1 MTAYLIDH
9 PPRQRQFKAR
19 GTTISGVVVV
29 HTAESLPDFSGP
41 DLGAEGVAR
50 FIQQRSDFGS
60 YHWLAD
66 SDSLLDLVPMED
78 FQAYGDGT
86 GSNPHAIHI
95 SAATQAHR
103 WEGLPDEW
111 VRGTVENMALA
122 AHRASDLLEKVHGV
136 RIPARRISKAQS
148 DRRVEGFITHADRD
162 PARRRDPGEGFPWE
176 YFFQVYRE
184 LERGTKGNPPA
195 DPAPARTRGASVDD
209 ALRKTSAAITALE
222 KATGSGARGRK
233 LDAAEAELRQ
243 ARRALRELGIINH
256 QED

>member
-19 GTTISGVVVV
+19 GTTISGVIVI

-41 DLGAEGVAR
+41 DVGAEGVAR

-78 FQAYGDGT
+78 SQAYGDGT

-95 SAATQAHR
+95 SAATQADR
-103 WEGLPDEW
+103 WDGLPDEW
-111 VRGTVENMALA
+111 VRDTVENMALA

-136 RIPARRISKAQS
+136 RIPARRVSKAES
-148 DRRVEGFITHADRD
+148 DRRVEGFITHAERD
-162 PARRRDPGEGFPWE
+162 PARRSDPGKGFPWD

-184 LERGTKGNPPA
+184 LEEGVK
-195 DPAPARTRGASVDD
+195 APAKRTRGGNVDA

-222 KATGSGARGRK
+222 KAQGSGPRGRK
-233 LDAAEAELRQ
+233 LDAAVAELKA
-243 ARRALRELGIINH
+243 ARKVLRSVSLIDTE
-256 QED
+256 EK

>member
-1 MTAYLIDH
+1 MGAYLIDH
-9 PPRQRQFKAR
+9 PPRQRQFRDR
-19 GTTISGVVVV
+19 GTTISGVVVI

-66 SDSLLDLVPMED
+66 SDSLVDLIPMER

-103 WEGLPDEW
+103 WNGLPDKW
-111 VRGTVENMALA
+111 VEETVRNMAVA

-136 RIPARRISKAQS
+136 RIPAKRRTKAET
-148 DRRVEGFITHADRD
+148 DRRLEGFISHGE
-162 PARRRDPGEGFPWE
+162 RDPGRRTDPGKDFPWDM
-176 YFFQVYRE
+176 FFRFYKE
-184 LERGTKGNPPA
+184 LENPAPPKPPA
-195 DPAPARTRGASVDD
+195 PSRGGNVDK
-209 ALRKTSAAITALE
+209 ALRRVSAAITDME
-222 KATGSGARGRK
+222 KTKGSGKREDK
-233 LDAAEAELRQ
+233 LEEAEKQLRQ
-243 ARRALRELGIINH
+243 ARRALRDIGIINA
-256 QED
+256 EEARRGR